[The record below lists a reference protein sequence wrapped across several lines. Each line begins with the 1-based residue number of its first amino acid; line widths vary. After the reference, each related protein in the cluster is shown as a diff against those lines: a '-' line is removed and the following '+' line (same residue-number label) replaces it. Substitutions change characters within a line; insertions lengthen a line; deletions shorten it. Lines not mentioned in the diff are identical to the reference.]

1 MNGMLLVSLRGRHAM
16 YSILVVCDPVVA
28 TIDVIIRK
36 HLLDEDLRFS
46 NSRHVALYPMD
57 PCIISCECKPEIAM
71 VDIQEIPEL
80 LRASLNILKRIMDV
94 SHL

>member
-1 MNGMLLVSLRGRHAM
+1 MLPTSLRGLHAS

-28 TIDVIIRK
+28 TIDVIIGK
-36 HLLDEDLRFS
+36 HLLDVDLRFS
-46 NSRHVALYPMD
+46 NSRHVVLHPVD